1 MNDDNKQ
8 VRRHAE
14 EPNYKF
20 QIHWINLKVQTI
32 QRQICPYLFA
42 SEVPQYASGLPQ
54 TAPVG
59 ESEQE
64 KISAVV
70 VESFC
75 WPAYIYETI
84 EKINAHFQIVWILN
98 LNECHSTS
106 TKHFQPIESR
116 NLAEG

>member
-8 VRRHAE
+8 V
-14 EPNYKF
+14 

-75 WPAYIYETI
+75 WPVWSHGVNSEHNDK
-84 EKINAHFQIVWILN
+84 KIPFPGLSVCL
-98 LNECHSTS
+98 
-106 TKHFQPIESR
+106 TKYFT
-116 NLAEG
+116 